1 MKAGVFLQRVVF
13 GVMLMFWSVA
23 VSAQVAV
30 YKLRLADKTTNL
42 PISDFSVWNTS
53 SFQLANGNESG
64 AFVKASIGD
73 SIEIT
78 ALGYETKRLS
88 ASSLSSQKENW
99 IYLAPASI
107 SLKAVSVVG
116 TLNKSVYRTISDLD
130 IHTRPIANSQEV
142 LRIVPGLFIGQH
154 AGGGKAEQLF
164 LRGFDIDHGT
174 DVSISVDGMPVNM
187 VSHAHGQGYADLHF
201 LIPEMIERV
210 NFSKGPYT
218 AEKGNL
224 NTAGFVDFKTKDV
237 LSNNF
242 VKVEAGQFNTGRI
255 AAGMNLLSEKKR
267 NVDHNLLV
275 AGELSYTDGYFD
287 VPQYFSRFNGILK
300 YSNRI
305 SKSSTLQLQAT
316 GFKSK
321 WDASG
326 QIPDRAVAAGLIG
339 FYGAIDSTE
348 GGATERYN
356 VSAGV
361 KTDFKNGAHWQNQLY
376 YSKYKFELYSN
387 FTFFKN
393 DPVNGDQIRQKEDR
407 SILGWNSNFQTS
419 VNGFLANTYFKTGI
433 FTRVDLVKDIELSH
447 TKLKTITLDRIR
459 LGDVHETNSGAYA
472 SLNSSLGSKWEA
484 TAGLRFDYFT
494 NYYFD
499 KLVDTSGRASNAILS
514 PKFQLQY
521 TANKRT
527 KFYLYLGRGFHSND
541 TRVTV
546 VEKRKAL
553 PAAYGLDLGMVTKV
567 GPKLLIQTAVWY
579 LMLDQEFI
587 YVGDEG
593 VVEAGGKTK
602 RIGFDLSARYEIAKN
617 LFAEFDVN
625 LAKPRS
631 MDVPKEEAYIPL
643 APIVTSTGGFTYRAT
658 NKWNGSFR
666 YRYMGDRPAD
676 EFNQVIAKGYFVA
689 DLLVNYTQEKWD
701 IGLSVQN
708 LFNIKWKETQF
719 NTESKLYNEVTPVTE
734 IHFTPGTPLFAK
746 LMFTV
751 YFK

>member
-1 MKAGVFLQRVVF
+1 M
-13 GVMLMFWSVA
+13 
-23 VSAQVAV
+23 
-30 YKLRLADKTTNL
+30 YKIRLIDLKSNQ
-42 PISDFSVWNTS
+42 PVSDFTLLNKSN
-53 SFQLANGNESG
+53 FQLVNSEQGV
-64 AFVKASIGD
+64 AFIKAISSD
-73 SIEIT
+73 TLELT
-78 ALGYETKRLS
+78 AFGYESQQLI
-88 ASSLSSQKENW
+88 ASKLTTQKINL
-99 IYLAPASI
+99 IYLSPSNI

-116 TLNKSVYRTISDLD
+116 TLNKSVFRTISDLD

-164 LRGFDIDHGT
+164 LRGFDVDHGT
-174 DVSISVDGMPVNM
+174 DVSITVDGMPVNM

-201 LIPEMIERV
+201 LIPEMIDRV
-210 NFSKGPYT
+210 NFGKGPYT

-224 NTAGFVDFKTKDV
+224 TTAGFVDFKTKD
-237 LSNNF
+237 LLENNF
-242 VKVEAGQFNTGRI
+242 VKIEGGQFNTGRI
-255 AAGMNLLSEKKR
+255 AAGVNLISEKKR
-267 NVDHNLLV
+267 SAEHNLLV

-287 VPQYFSRFNGILK
+287 VPQYFSRFNGIVK
-300 YSNRI
+300 YTKRI
-305 SKSSTLQLQAT
+305 SESSTIHLQAT

-348 GGATERYN
+348 GGATGRYN

-407 SILGWNSNFQTS
+407 TILGWNSNFQTKLNRLLS
-419 VNGFLANTYFKTGI
+419 NAYFKAG
-433 FTRVDLVKDIELSH
+433 FFARVDYVNDIELSH
-447 TKLKTITLDRIR
+447 TKLKEITLNRIR

-499 KLVDTSGRASNAILS
+499 KLVDTSGRASNAIFS

-521 TANKRT
+521 TANKQT

-553 PAAYGLDLGMVTKV
+553 PAAYGVDLGMVTKI

-602 RIGFDLSARYEIAKN
+602 RIGFDLSARYELAKN
-617 LFAEFDVN
+617 LFAEFDMN

-631 MDVPKEEAYIPL
+631 LDVPKAESYIPL
-643 APIVTSTGGFTYRAT
+643 APIITSTGGFTYKAT

-708 LFNIKWKETQF
+708 LFNTKWKETQF